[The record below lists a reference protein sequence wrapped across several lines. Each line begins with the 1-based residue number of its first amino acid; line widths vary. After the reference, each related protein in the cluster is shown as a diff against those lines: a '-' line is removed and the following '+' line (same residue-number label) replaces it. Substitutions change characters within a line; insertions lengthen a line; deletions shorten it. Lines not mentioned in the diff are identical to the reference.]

1 MDNQSFKG
9 LGKTRPF
16 TCTRFG
22 KSGII
27 NMILKETAG
36 AYALCRAVQEKRK
49 IHMKREK
56 TRKMGIR
63 NKIVLPTTALII
75 ILCLVMGVNSYKRTE
90 NGLVAMGV
98 EEARMA
104 AVISTK
110 VIDTEKLAVL
120 APGCEDSAEYA
131 EILAAMTDVREEC
144 GIQYLYTLYTDGRQ
158 AYYGIDTDNA
168 QSRNEFGKVFEVSY
182 QELQGVFRGEEYVQ
196 DYIDSTE
203 DGELISAYMPIW
215 DDSGAVVG
223 VVGCDYDASGVVQ
236 RLNDIL
242 KQTVAITVICLIV
255 ALAIINL
262 IVGRIIRSL
271 HTVDGKIY
279 ELVNNEGDLTQR
291 LEIYTGDEMELI
303 AENVNALLGY
313 IRNIMINISDNS
325 DRLNESSSAI
335 AENLSLAGESIT
347 NVSATMEE
355 MSAAM
360 EESSASLD
368 QVNDAIGTVFGSIE
382 EIYRQAEDGSR
393 SSNEIMSNASEVYQ
407 NAVENRRDAEAQA
420 ADMAA
425 AVQNKIEKSK
435 EVEQIRDLTKNIISI
450 TSETNLLA
458 LNASIEAARAG
469 ESGRGFA
476 VVADQIGKLA
486 TNSADAATEIQRVT
500 AEVIAAVDELAA
512 EAEVMINFMNETAM
526 GGYEQLLTTSENYRS
541 DVGSMNEMMQ
551 RFASESEELRHSM
564 DLIRGSVE
572 GIKTAVNESAIG
584 ISNVSD
590 TVVGLT
596 ESVSDID
603 KQADSNLGVSG
614 LLKSEVSKFKLH

>member
-1 MDNQSFKG
+1 
-9 LGKTRPF
+9 
-16 TCTRFG
+16 
-22 KSGII
+22 
-27 NMILKETAG
+27 
-36 AYALCRAVQEKRK
+36 
-49 IHMKREK
+49 MKREK

-90 NGLVAMGV
+90 NGLIAMGV

-120 APGCEDSAEYA
+120 APGSEDSAEYA
-131 EILAAMTDVREEC
+131 DILAAMSGVREEC

-158 AYYGIDTDNA
+158 VYYGIDTDNT
-168 QSRNEFGKVFEVSY
+168 QSRSEFGKVFEVSY
-182 QELQGVFRGEEYVQ
+182 QELQGVFQGEEYVQ

-236 RLNDIL
+236 RLDDIL

-291 LEIYTGDEMELI
+291 LEIHTGDEMELI

-325 DRLNESSSAI
+325 DRLNESSSVM
-335 AENLSLAGESIT
+335 AESLSLAGENIT

-360 EESSASLD
+360 EESSAALD
-368 QVNDAIGTVFGSIE
+368 QVNDSIGTVFGSIE

-407 NAVENRRDAEAQA
+407 SAVENRRDAEAQA

-486 TNSADAATEIQRVT
+486 TNSADAATEIQKVT

-564 DLIRGSVE
+564 DLIRESVE

-614 LLKSEVSKFKLH
+614 LLRSEVSKFKLH

>member
-1 MDNQSFKG
+1 
-9 LGKTRPF
+9 
-16 TCTRFG
+16 
-22 KSGII
+22 
-27 NMILKETAG
+27 
-36 AYALCRAVQEKRK
+36 
-49 IHMKREK
+49 MKREK

-90 NGLVAMGV
+90 NGLIAMGV

-120 APGCEDSAEYA
+120 APGSEDSTEYA
-131 EILAAMTDVREEC
+131 DILAAMSSVREEC

-158 AYYGIDTDNA
+158 VYYGIDTDNT
-168 QSRNEFGKVFEVSY
+168 QSRSEFGKVFEVSY
-182 QELQGVFRGEEYVQ
+182 QELQGVFQGEEYVQ

-279 ELVNNEGDLTQR
+279 ELVNHEGDLTQR
-291 LEIYTGDEMELI
+291 LEIHTGDEMELI

-368 QVNDAIGTVFGSIE
+368 QVNDSIGTVFGSIE

-407 NAVENRRDAEAQA
+407 SAVENRRDAEAQA

-486 TNSADAATEIQRVT
+486 TNSADAATEIQKVT

-526 GGYEQLLTTSENYRS
+526 GGYEQLLKTSENYRS

-564 DLIRGSVE
+564 DMIRGSVE

-614 LLKSEVSKFKLH
+614 LLRSEVSKFKLH

>member
-1 MDNQSFKG
+1 
-9 LGKTRPF
+9 
-16 TCTRFG
+16 
-22 KSGII
+22 
-27 NMILKETAG
+27 
-36 AYALCRAVQEKRK
+36 
-49 IHMKREK
+49 MKREK

-90 NGLVAMGV
+90 NGLIAMGV

-120 APGCEDSAEYA
+120 APGSEDSAEYA
-131 EILAAMTDVREEC
+131 DILAAMSGVREEC

-158 AYYGIDTDNA
+158 VYYGIDTDNT
-168 QSRNEFGKVFEVSY
+168 QSRSEFGKVFEVSY
-182 QELQGVFRGEEYVQ
+182 QELQGVFQGEEYVQ

-236 RLNDIL
+236 RLDDIL

-262 IVGRIIRSL
+262 IVGKIIRSL

-291 LEIYTGDEMELI
+291 LEIHTGDEMELI

-325 DRLNESSSAI
+325 DRLNESSSVM
-335 AENLSLAGESIT
+335 AESLSLAGENIT

-360 EESSASLD
+360 EESSAALD
-368 QVNDAIGTVFGSIE
+368 QVNDSIGTVFGSIE

-407 NAVENRRDAEAQA
+407 SAVENRRDAEAQA

-486 TNSADAATEIQRVT
+486 TNSADAATEIQKVT

-564 DLIRGSVE
+564 DLIRESVE

-614 LLKSEVSKFKLH
+614 LLRSEVSKFKLH

>member
-1 MDNQSFKG
+1 
-9 LGKTRPF
+9 
-16 TCTRFG
+16 
-22 KSGII
+22 
-27 NMILKETAG
+27 
-36 AYALCRAVQEKRK
+36 
-49 IHMKREK
+49 MKKEK

-131 EILAAMTDVREEC
+131 DILATMSGVREEC

-158 AYYGIDTDNA
+158 VYYGIDTDNT
-168 QSRNEFGKVFEVSY
+168 QSRSEFGKVFEVSY
-182 QELQGVFRGEEYVQ
+182 QELQGVFQGEEYVQ

-203 DGELISAYMPIW
+203 DGELISAYMPIR

-242 KQTVAITVICLIV
+242 KQTVTITVICLIV

-262 IVGRIIRSL
+262 IVGRIIKSL

-291 LEIYTGDEMELI
+291 LEIRTGDEMELI

-360 EESSASLD
+360 EESSAALD
-368 QVNDAIGTVFGSIE
+368 QVNDSIGTVFGSIE

-393 SSNEIMSNASEVYQ
+393 SSNDIMSNASAVYQ
-407 NAVENRRDAEAQA
+407 SAVENRRDAEAQA

-486 TNSADAATEIQRVT
+486 TNSADAATEIQKVT

-564 DLIRGSVE
+564 DLIRGTVE

>member
-1 MDNQSFKG
+1 
-9 LGKTRPF
+9 
-16 TCTRFG
+16 
-22 KSGII
+22 
-27 NMILKETAG
+27 
-36 AYALCRAVQEKRK
+36 
-49 IHMKREK
+49 MKREK

-90 NGLVAMGV
+90 TGLIAMGV

-131 EILAAMTDVREEC
+131 EIISTMTAVRKEC

-158 AYYGIDTDNA
+158 VYYGIDTDDT
-168 QSRNEFGKVFEVSY
+168 QSHNEFGKVFEVSY
-182 QELQGVFRGEEYVQ
+182 QELQGVFQGEEYVQ

-203 DGELISAYMPIW
+203 DGDLISAYMPIR

-223 VVGCDYDASGVVQ
+223 VVGCDYDASGVIQ
-236 RLNDIL
+236 RLQDIL
-242 KQTVAITVICLIV
+242 KQTVTITVICLIC

-262 IVGRIIRSL
+262 IVGKIIKSL

-291 LEIYTGDEMELI
+291 LEIHTGDEMELI
-303 AENVNALLGY
+303 AENVNALLAY

-335 AENLSLAGESIT
+335 AENLSLAGESIS

-360 EESSASLD
+360 EESSAALD
-368 QVNDAIGTVFGSIE
+368 QVNDSIGTVFGSIE
-382 EIYRQAEDGSR
+382 EIYRQAEDGSH
-393 SSNEIMSNASEVYQ
+393 SSNEIMSNASAVYQ
-407 NAVENRRDAEAQA
+407 SAVENRRDAEAQA

-486 TNSADAATEIQRVT
+486 TNSADAATEIQKVT

-551 RFASESEELRHSM
+551 RFASESEELRHGM
-564 DLIRGSVE
+564 DLIRGTVE
-572 GIKTAVNESAIG
+572 GIKTAVNESAMG

-614 LLKSEVSKFKLH
+614 LLKSEVSKFKL